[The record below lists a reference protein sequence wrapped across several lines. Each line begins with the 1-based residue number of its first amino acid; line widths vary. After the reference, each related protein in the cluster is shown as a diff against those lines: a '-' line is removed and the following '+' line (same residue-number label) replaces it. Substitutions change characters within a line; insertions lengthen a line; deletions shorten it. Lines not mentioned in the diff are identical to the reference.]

1 MAGYLKRK
9 NIFSFL
15 NVTHSIIIRF
25 HIHMGCPPDASF
37 IGFDCVG
44 FIEDGSCGAKV
55 IFPKGGGDLVLEMF
69 IATRRVCL

>member
-1 MAGYLKRK
+1 
-9 NIFSFL
+9 
-15 NVTHSIIIRF
+15 
-25 HIHMGCPPDASF
+25 MGCPPDASF